1 MSPVLSATPG
11 AGAEPAAQRAPR
23 PLAAPRGLGAS
34 VPLPRYIMKFD
45 CGVIFVG
52 YNCIISIYVY
62 VCIAKSIAVGNRNV
76 PSEHQESSRARLVF
90 RKCKS
95 NWPGACVPCFAVCV
109 EL

>member
-45 CGVIFVG
+45 CGLYLSVITVL
-52 YNCIISIYVY
+52 YRYMY
-62 VCIAKSIAVGNRNV
+62 M
-76 PSEHQESSRARLVF
+76 
-90 RKCKS
+90 
-95 NWPGACVPCFAVCV
+95 CVSQN
-109 EL
+109 L

>member
-23 PLAAPRGLGAS
+23 PLAAPRGLGLPS

-62 VCIAKSIAVGNRNV
+62 VCIAESIAVGKIECAPECA
-76 PSEHQESSRARLVF
+76 PSEHQQVIIIDA
-90 RKCKS
+90 
-95 NWPGACVPCFAVCV
+95 
-109 EL
+109 